1 MEGAAA
7 MKHTA
12 LELQAISF
20 SYSDSSGTQ
29 KRLFQ
34 NFSMTVS
41 KGERLCLYGPS
52 GIGKST
58 LLRLMMELETPDSG
72 RIFYPEKLK
81 KAVVFQ
87 EDRLLP
93 FTTVLRNLTLFG
105 SLSDARRH
113 LAALDLCEYEN
124 VRPSALSGG
133 MKRRAAIARAL
144 TADGDILFL
153 DEPFSGLDR
162 ETLARTA
169 AHIVECSRGKTIVMV
184 SHSKDEARLL
194 NAELFYL

>member
-1 MEGAAA
+1 
-7 MKHTA
+7 MKKTA
-12 LELQAISF
+12 LELQKISF
-20 SYSDSSGTQ
+20 SYPTSSGDR

-34 NFSMTVS
+34 DFSMIVPS
-41 KGERLCLYGPS
+41 GGRICLFGPS

-72 RIFYPEKLK
+72 SVFYPEKLK

-93 FTTVLRNLTLFG
+93 FATVLRNLTLFG
-105 SLSDARRH
+105 SLSDAKRH
-113 LAALDLCEYEN
+113 LAALGLDGYEDAL
-124 VRPSALSGG
+124 PSALSGG

-169 AHIVECSRGKTIVMV
+169 AHMTACSRGKTVIMV
-184 SHSKDEARLL
+184 SHSKEEARLL
-194 NAELFYL
+194 EAELFPL